1 MTAEVSTPSL
11 LDGNLRSIRLS
22 RWVLLIGIA
31 CAAPAIMLLAGVDL
45 STEAAPLLAGTLDQQ
60 SAAALGERVQA
71 ALRENYF
78 HTLLDWAATTS
89 AIFFFALALV
99 QYRLTREPSLPILGV
114 ALACAGGMD
123 AFHALSA
130 SQLITATTDNS
141 GLTSFTWPVGRGFH
155 ACILLVAVT
164 ILVVSH
170 HRGSKPPR
178 IRWFLAI
185 GGGLFFVSYALVSY
199 FADSASPPQMFFP
212 DALVKR
218 PYDLIPVFPSLI
230 LGLILYPL
238 FLRQRP
244 SAVVYLLALSLV
256 PDISAQLYMAFG
268 STALHDSAF
277 NVAHGLNAFSYLL
290 PIAGI
295 LTDQVATHRSLKS
308 TAIRLSQQASDLENA
323 KTKAEEASEAKSAFL
338 ANMSHEI
345 RTPLGAIIG
354 YADLLSRGTGTPAD
368 HTTWT
373 RQLRHNS
380 DHVLTLVNDILDLA
394 QIEAGRLAIRLDHHS
409 IVDAIE
415 SVASLMR
422 PRAVEKLLRLDI
434 DFEGP
439 LPETIE
445 TDAVRVRQILINLTS
460 NAIKFTDAGSVTI
473 NARAL
478 RDDDSGR
485 TTLEISVRDTGIGI
499 PENCLSEIFTAFSQ
513 VYRGPQYRTSG
524 TGLGLTICSQM
535 ADLLGGGISAAS
547 TLGEG
552 SSFTLSIDAGVTS
565 GLNFVEPRRNPA
577 AAEPKVDESYRR
589 VVIDGSRILV
599 VEDGEDNQ
607 RIITFLLEEAGASV
621 SIANNGELGVQ
632 QARRARDSNQPHDLI
647 LMDLQ
652 MPVMDGYEA
661 TRELRRLGFQTP
673 IIALTAFATS
683 RDQENC
689 QRAGCDDFLSKP
701 IEPERFLSTLERHLG
716 HSRGP
721 VDVSTDEN
729 RRVVSTLAGNS
740 RFAPLLTQYLA
751 RIPETIELIEEA
763 WERGDSERLLRCVHQ
778 LKGAAGG
785 YGFPQVTKLA
795 SECQRLMLAGSSIE
809 ELSGPLKDL
818 LDMIRRM
825 LTSEVGDG
833 HG

>member
-1 MTAEVSTPSL
+1 MTAEFSTPSL
-11 LDGNLRSIRLS
+11 LDGDLRSIRLS
-22 RWVLLIGIA
+22 RWVSLIGIV
-31 CAAPAIMLLAGVDL
+31 CAAPALMLLAGVDL
-45 STEAAPLLAGTLDQQ
+45 STRSAPLAPGTLDQL
-60 SAAALGERVQA
+60 SAAVLAERARAALGG
-71 ALRENYF
+71 NYS
-78 HTLLDWAATTS
+78 HTLLEWASATL
-89 AIFFFALALV
+89 AIFFLALALV
-99 QYRLTREPSLPILGV
+99 QYRLTREPSLPILGL
-114 ALACAGGMD
+114 ALASAGAMD
-123 AFHALSA
+123 ALSA
-130 SQLITATTDNS
+130 SQFFTATAYNPE
-141 GLTSFTWPVGRGFH
+141 LIPFTWAVSRGFH
-155 ACILLVAVT
+155 AGVLLVAVT
-164 ILVVSH
+164 ILVMSRRRVA
-170 HRGSKPPR
+170 GAPED
-178 IRWFLAI
+178 RWLLASSCALI
-185 GGGLFFVSYALVSY
+185 FVSFALVAY
-199 FADSASPPQMFFP
+199 FSIAASPPQMFFP
-212 DALVKR
+212 DALFGR
-218 PYDLIPVFPSLI
+218 PYDLLPVFPSLV

-238 FLRQRP
+238 FLRHRP
-244 SAVVYLLALSLV
+244 SAVGYTLALSLL
-256 PDISAQLYMAFG
+256 PAISAQLYMAFG

-277 NVAHGLNAFSYLL
+277 NVAHGLNAFCYLL

-295 LTDQVATHRSLKS
+295 LTDHVATHRSLER
-308 TAIRLSQQASDLENA
+308 TAIRLDQEASELENA
-323 KTKAEEASEAKSAFL
+323 KAKAEEASEAKSAFL
-338 ANMSHEI
+338 ANMSHEV
-345 RTPLGAIIG
+345 RTPLAAIIG

-394 QIEAGRLAIRLDHHS
+394 QIEAGRLAIRLDRHS
-409 IVDAIE
+409 IRDAIE
-415 SVASLMR
+415 SVASLMG
-422 PRAVEKLLRLDI
+422 PRAVEKNLRLDV

-439 LPETIE
+439 LPDTIE

-473 NARAL
+473 GARAL
-478 RDDDSGR
+478 RNDDSGR
-485 TTLEISVRDTGIGI
+485 TTLELSVRDTGIGI
-499 PENCLSEIFTAFSQ
+499 PENCLSDIFTAFSQ
-513 VYRGPQYRTSG
+513 VYRGPQYRTTG

-547 TLGEG
+547 RLGDG
-552 SSFTLSIDAGVTS
+552 STFTLSIDAGKTS
-565 GLNFVEPRRNPA
+565 ELTFIESARSPSTV
-577 AAEPKVDESYRR
+577 EPKVDESYRR

-621 SIANNGELGVQ
+621 SIASNGELGVE
-632 QARRARDSNQPHDLI
+632 QACRARDSNQPHDLI

-661 TRELRRLGFQTP
+661 TRELRRLGFETP

-689 QRAGCDDFLSKP
+689 MQAGCDDFLSKP
-701 IEPERFLSTLERHLG
+701 IEPERFLTTLERHLT
-716 HSRGP
+716 HSRGQAN
-721 VDVSTDEN
+721 VSTGEA
-729 RRVVSTLAGNS
+729 RRVVSTMAGNS

-751 RIPETIELIEEA
+751 RIPETIALIEEA

-795 SECQRLMLAGSSIE
+795 SECQRLMLAGTSIE

-818 LDMIRRM
+818 VGMIRRM
-825 LTSEVGDG
+825 QDGEIGDG